1 MVYSFSDAKIQYDF
15 LQRGAERTVV
25 FLHGWGRTGED
36 FRQIADAFES
46 YNVLLL
52 DFPPFGESSFKMP
65 FPSIFTYVNMLIS
78 LCEHLGISSADFV
91 GHSFGG
97 RILILLAVLKSS
109 LVHSC
114 IFVDSAGL
122 KPKRKLSYRIK
133 VFRYKIAIKFN
144 KNFSCGSRDYLSLS
158 PDMRELFK
166 NIVNTH
172 LDDFAKKIK
181 QKTLIVWGEK
191 DKETPLYMGRRLN
204 KFIINSRIEIIKEAS
219 HFPFMDNKMEFVLR
233 LKRFLKEQE

>member
-1 MVYSFSDAKIQYDF
+1 MIYSFSGAKVYYELFD
-15 LQRGAERTVV
+15 RGEKRTLV

-36 FRQIADAFES
+36 FKKFAEEFE
-46 YNVLLL
+46 NCNLLFI
-52 DFPPFGESSFKMP
+52 DFPPFGKSSFEVP
-65 FPSIFTYVNMLIS
+65 FSSIFTYVNMLIS
-78 LCEHLGISSADFV
+78 LCEHLGISSADFI

-133 VFRYKIAIKFN
+133 VFRYKLAKKFK
-144 KNFSCGSRDYLSLS
+144 KNIVAGSRDYLALS

-172 LDDFAKKIK
+172 LDEFAKKIK
-181 QKTLIVWGEK
+181 QKTLIVWGEN
-191 DKETPLYMGRRLN
+191 DEETPLYMAKRLH
-204 KFIINSRIEIIKEAS
+204 KYIKNSQLKIIKNAS
-219 HFPFMDNKMEFVLR
+219 HFAFLDGSLEFFLCVNQ
-233 LKRFLKEQE
+233 FLKEK